1 MTLRVNKAA
10 TLRAE
15 PEPGSAAPWI
25 RAPGTVEETG
35 IRRTVLDELVLKT
48 ILRER
53 EITTRAL
60 TDMLALSSRVVDD
73 LFQQLRKAQLVE
85 VTGLTGTTYRAT
97 LTAQGK
103 ARAEALLAN
112 NQYVGP
118 APVSLE
124 AYAALVRA
132 QSVADAGVR
141 PDDVRRA
148 FAPLVLG
155 DDFVR
160 QIGIAIASG
169 APMVLSGPSGTGK
182 TSIAGHIP
190 QVFGRGVLIPHAV
203 EVSGQIIAVFDPGV
217 HHPVAVT
224 PPADHDQRWVYCE
237 RPFVVAGGELT
248 VEMLDLQY
256 NPVSGFYAAPPQ
268 MKANTG
274 IFVIDDFGRQRMRP
288 EELLNRWIVP
298 LDRGVDF
305 LTLQG
310 GSKFAV
316 PFAVLVVFATNL
328 DAMAGFATDSAPG
341 ITDTAF
347 LRRIP
352 NKVAVGYATRE
363 QFHEIFR
370 RVCDEAGLV
379 CDATLVDRVIDVLA
393 NQVGEP
399 LRPCIPR
406 DLVRQIT
413 WEARYDGVPPEFTAV
428 AMARACQSYFA
439 LPSPGPVTPNAPGGA
454 PRHA

>member
-1 MTLRVNKAA
+1 MTLLADKGAP
-10 TLRAE
+10 L
-15 PEPGSAAPWI
+15 SAQPTADADAPWV
-25 RAPGTVEETG
+25 RAPSTVEETG
-35 IRRTVLDELVLKT
+35 IRRTILEELVLKT
-48 ILRER
+48 IARER
-53 EITTRAL
+53 ELTTRTLGELL
-60 TDMLALSSRVVDD
+60 TLSPRVVDD

-85 VTGLTGTTYRAT
+85 VVGLTGTTYRAT

-103 ARAEALLAN
+103 TRADALMAT

-118 APVSLE
+118 APVSLDS
-124 AYAALVRA
+124 YAAMVRA

-148 FAPLVLG
+148 FASLVL
-155 DDFVR
+155 DDHFVR
-160 QIGIAIASG
+160 QVGIAIASG

-190 QVFGRGVLIPHAV
+190 QVFGRGVLIPHAL
-203 EVSGQIIAVFDPGV
+203 EVNGQIIAVFDPGV
-217 HHPVAVT
+217 HRRLPVT
-224 PPADHDQRWVYCE
+224 PPSDHDQRWVYCE

-248 VEMLDLQY
+248 VDMLDLQY
-256 NPVSGFYAAPPQ
+256 NAVSGFYAAPPQ

-274 IFVIDDFGRQRMRP
+274 VFVIDDFGRQRMRP

-298 LDRGVDF
+298 LDRGLDF

-328 DAMAGFATDSAPG
+328 DALAGFATTDAPG
-341 ITDTAF
+341 IADTAF

-352 NKVAVGYATRE
+352 NKINIGYASPE

-370 RVCDEAGLV
+370 RVCADVGLTY
-379 CDATLVDRVIDVLA
+379 DGTLVDRVIEVLSG
-393 NQVGEP
+393 QMREP

-413 WEARYDGVPPEFTAV
+413 WEARYDGVPPEFNAV
-428 AMARACQSYFA
+428 AMARACESYF
-439 LPSPGPVTPNAPGGA
+439 GTGGA
-454 PRHA
+454 TAAGTTAAGAAPRPA